1 MLFNICVPMATI
13 SPNKKVEKGKDAM
26 NFLNWYRM
34 SLTVFSY
41 IKIKTCPIKDTKF
54 KDLLALCQI
63 FLRQTLNFFYSITTS
78 W

>member
-13 SPNKKVEKGKDAM
+13 SPNKKLEKYKDGM
-26 NFLNWYRM
+26 NFLNWM

-41 IKIKTCPIKDTKF
+41 IKIKMCCIKHIKF

-63 FLRQTLNFFYSITTS
+63 FLRQALNFF
-78 W
+78 